1 LTVYT
6 YSNTIT
12 GGENQSHKKDKRRNE
27 QLVENQNEGEVM
39 EQKYSQSLKR
49 ALSKIQEASTKYANS
64 NKGTRAMQDWQDA
77 CDELWNYLCRNFVS
91 QDDYSWIKKRYDYR
105 EAEDEKQGVMAKLL
119 ERIIDENR
127 VHANAG

>member
-1 LTVYT
+1 
-6 YSNTIT
+6 
-12 GGENQSHKKDKRRNE
+12 
-27 QLVENQNEGEVM
+27 M